1 MPRKITSGRVGG
13 QILGTLSATTNI
25 FSSREANANIVFTPD
40 GTGVV
45 ETTKDILTSGE
56 AGVRFGDGDTNY
68 ALIKA
73 PNNLSANY
81 TLTLPADDGGASQV
95 LSTDGN
101 GVLSWIASGLTVT
114 NRTNADSSTY
124 YVTMS
129 DQTSGSED
137 TLSIADGSRFFYT
150 PNASS
155 STGRLT
161 VGNISLTASTASS
174 STSSGAL
181 IVTGGVGIG
190 GQMTAVS
197 IVETSSIALKENIN
211 PIQNALDSVMQLKGV
226 TYDRLDSKEHESG
239 LIAEW
244 TEEVLPELV
253 TRDRDNN
260 VVGIKYTKLTAY
272 LIEAIKS
279 LKQEINELKGDSN

>member
-1 MPRKITSGRVGG
+1 MPRKISSGVVGG
-13 QILGTLSATTNI
+13 QILGTLSTTTNT
-25 FSSREANANIVFTPD
+25 FSSREANSNIVFTPD

-45 ETTKDILTSGE
+45 ETTKDILASSN

-68 ALIKA
+68 ALVKA
-73 PNNLSANY
+73 PASLSANY
-81 TLTLPADDGGASQV
+81 TLTLPVNDGSANEA
-95 LSTDGN
+95 LTTDGSGN
-101 GVLSWIASGLTVT
+101 LSWSSLGLTVT
-114 NRTNADSSTY
+114 NRTAADSNTY
-124 YVTMS
+124 YIAMS
-129 DQTSGSED
+129 DQTTGSED
-137 TLSIADGSRFFYT
+137 TLSVADGTRFYYT
-150 PNASS
+150 PNASAG
-155 STGRLT
+155 TGRLT
-161 VGNISLTASTASS
+161 LGNASLTASTTSS
-174 STSSGAL
+174 STSTGAL

-197 IVETSSIALKENIN
+197 IVETSSIALKENVN
-211 PIQNALDSVMQLKGV
+211 PIQNALDSVLQLKGV

-253 TRDRDNN
+253 TRDTNGD

-279 LKQEINELKGDSN
+279 LKTEIDELKK